1 MTISEAY
8 KILEI
13 NENSSEEEIKLAYK
27 KLAKKYHPDFYQNN
41 PLADLAEEKLKEVNE
56 AYDVLT
62 KNKASKRQADKK
74 EYKYEDSNTKVQKV
88 VLYWQGY
95 SWELKNGII
104 EYNIFR
110 KEIESMMATN
120 LIMYESRY
128 KVYNSFDEFISRDKR
143 LFMGDIER
151 IFSTLVDTCIK
162 NDYDMFSAK
171 ILTKNYFNRVA
182 EDYLYYYNECLEFI
196 NAIDTNRRN
205 EKEWKKTK
213 DYYRGKTSLFD
224 KAVRGV
230 SNMYDEM
237 GDNQKKEEMYS
248 NPETLRLFKEAYRS
262 AMLEC
267 MNVILEL
274 LKINYRPNEVM
285 SDSILENINRYS
297 KEKRTEKLLQA
308 LTCNPYD
315 CRVYTEMLSNFGD
328 IDNELSKIA
337 VYFGQNIEILKK
349 DKIDDYIK
357 EFNNLKGKDIYL
369 AVKKFKE
376 KMYLLGKNAES
387 YINLQEEIRKAKD
400 QKMNAYIAE
409 FRESVLLDENLA
421 INTLKERAKELELD
435 LERYINL
442 RDVINF
448 EKNKK
453 AGEYVAIFRT
463 EVKQNKNKAE
473 RELKERINKL
483 GLKLEDFVDL
493 DKEYQNLAKYKRNK
507 QYILIAIVLI
517 IFGFFAHNR
526 YNKYQDKLL
535 IPEPIPRI
543 TNEKIL
549 NQDIAIE
556 ITSYDNEK
564 LESISK
570 KYPIRYSSFKKN
582 DKQYGKEYVYF
593 MFFEKNGCTYRI
605 SCSRKGNLALEVYIS
620 FGSGDYL
627 LYAIPNLE
635 KPTEILFYNIE
646 EEAEQYV
653 VLLDLKNLNDGEKK
667 IIKNMKEILDIFKE
681 FSKDDI
687 SLYTLEVNNDLKSNK
702 IISEYGIK
710 PIPRVTNEKILNQ
723 DKDLQLILTENK
735 QIKKITGNKKV
746 EYILEKKFQAPL
758 ANQLAYHIYLVEDD
772 GTSYSLECTR
782 TGVLKLTAYDVDY
795 STVSILN
802 LENPNK
808 LFTYDYKNYKQI
820 PLNPNNLINRQE
832 ILLKNMKKTLDIFKR
847 ISKETDINLGI

>member
-13 NENSSEEEIKLAYK
+13 SENSSEEEIKLAYK

-74 EYKYEDSNTKVQKV
+74 KYKYEDSNTKVQKV

-248 NPETLRLFKEAYRS
+248 NPETLRLFKEAYKN

-315 CRVYTEMLSNFGD
+315 CRVYSEMLSNFGD

-387 YINLQEEIRKAKD
+387 YINLQEEIKKAKD

-409 FRESVLLDENLA
+409 FREAVLRDENLA
-421 INTLKERAKELELD
+421 INTLKEKAKELELD

-483 GLKLEDFVDL
+483 GLKLENFVDL

-507 QYILIAIVLI
+507 KCVLIALILIIL
-517 IFGFFAHNR
+517 GFFT
-526 YNKYQDKLL
+526 YNKFLKDVFLSDIK
-535 IPEPIPRI
+535 PIPRI

-549 NQDIAIE
+549 NNDKYIHVNF
-556 ITSYDNEK
+556 YDTEK
-564 LESISK
+564 L
-570 KYPIRYSSFKKN
+570 
-582 DKQYGKEYVYF
+582 
-593 MFFEKNGCTYRI
+593 
-605 SCSRKGNLALEVYIS
+605 
-620 FGSGDYL
+620 
-627 LYAIPNLE
+627 
-635 KPTEILFYNIE
+635 
-646 EEAEQYV
+646 
-653 VLLDLKNLNDGEKK
+653 
-667 IIKNMKEILDIFKE
+667 
-681 FSKDDI
+681 
-687 SLYTLEVNNDLKSNK
+687 
-702 IISEYGIK
+702 
-710 PIPRVTNEKILNQ
+710 
-723 DKDLQLILTENK
+723 
-735 QIKKITGNKKV
+735 KKITGNADGG
-746 EYILEKKFQAPL
+746 YYFLEKRDEET
-758 ANQLAYHIYLVEDD
+758 AYFLYVYLGEDEFVQD
-772 GTSYSLECTR
+772 QYSLTCLR
-782 TGVLKLTAYDVDY
+782 DGRLILNAYDFEY
-795 STVSILN
+795 LAISIPD
-802 LENPNK
+802 LEKPK
-808 LFTYDYKNYKQI
+808 EILYYPSYGEDKGI
-820 PLNPNNLINRQE
+820 PLDLDNLSERDKKH
-832 ILLKNMKKTLDIFKR
+832 LKNMKKAMKIFKKVMTE
-847 ISKETDINLGI
+847 SGVDFGI